1 MMAIVHNVQIYPIYA
16 GHVNDHKVL
25 GEEEF
30 DTREDAL
37 MWVESYNRHRDVW
50 NINGWLEEGN
60 GVVAVYTGAI
70 DTVSGENL

>member
-1 MMAIVHNVQIYPIYA
+1 MMAIVHNVQVYPIYA
-16 GHVNDHKVL
+16 FHVNDHKVL

-30 DTREDAL
+30 KTREDAL